1 MGVTPNIIKLNCLA
15 CNETAVIKRD
25 EDSFCIECYIQVE
38 KIRNGKIFSEIRKQ
52 HTT

>member
-1 MGVTPNIIKLNCLA
+1 MGDIPNSIYIKCLA
-15 CNETAVIKRD
+15 CHEPAVIKRD
-25 EDSFCIECYIQVE
+25 EDSFCIECYIQVD